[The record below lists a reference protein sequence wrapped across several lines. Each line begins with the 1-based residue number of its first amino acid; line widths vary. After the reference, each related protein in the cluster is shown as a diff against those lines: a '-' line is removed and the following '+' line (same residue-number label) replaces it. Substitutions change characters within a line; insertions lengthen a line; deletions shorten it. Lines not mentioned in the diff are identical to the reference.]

1 MFGLWFSIIG
11 LIFGILCSYKAKE
24 KNRAQKE
31 WFLLG
36 FIFSFFA
43 FGVMYLTPKKE
54 IIAEE
59 NTLSVSHDD
68 IPFSATV

>member
-11 LIFGILCSYKAKE
+11 LVFGILCSYKAKE

-43 FGVMYLTPKKE
+43 FGVIYFAPKKE
-54 IIAEE
+54 AILKE
-59 NTLSVSHDD
+59 NVLSINQDD